1 MFSNDHRP
9 AMARLFVVGAALA
22 AALTLSSCTSTPKV
36 PSAGDAP
43 VGKGDAKTAA
53 KAYADCLRAEGVQ
66 NVMVGPDGYVGPG
79 ISIDSAQGNSSPGP
93 VKFDAAAAELSAAA
107 EKVCRAKVPQYEPP
121 RNGDGTDPALA
132 EASRAFA
139 KCARENGIAAF
150 PDPEGASAEMAV
162 PAGTT
167 KEQFFAMF
175 AACKRTIVP
184 AGDKKGTFVAPN
196 FTGAFDAA
204 WSEELYSRIIDG
216 ANS

>member
-9 AMARLFVVGAALA
+9 ATTRLLVAGAALA
-22 AALTLSSCTSTPKV
+22 AALTLAGCTSTPKV
-36 PSAGDAP
+36 PSAGDVP
-43 VGKGDAKTAA
+43 VGKGDAKAA
-53 KAYADCLRAEGVQ
+53 AEAYAGCLRAEGVQ

-79 ISIDSAQGNSSPGP
+79 ISIDSAQGNSSPGA
-93 VKFDAAAAELSAAA
+93 VQFDAAAAELFAAA
-107 EKVCRAKVPQYEPP
+107 EKVCRAKVSRYEPP
-121 RNGDGTDPALA
+121 RNGDGLDPALA

-175 AACKRTIVP
+175 TSCKKTIVP
-184 AGDKKGTFVAPN
+184 DGDKKGTFVAPN